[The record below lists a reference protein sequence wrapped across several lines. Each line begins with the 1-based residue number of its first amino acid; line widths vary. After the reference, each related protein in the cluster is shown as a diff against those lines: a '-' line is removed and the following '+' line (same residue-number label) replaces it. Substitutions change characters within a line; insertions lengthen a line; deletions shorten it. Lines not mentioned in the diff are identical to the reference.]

1 MRDDVKGLNLR
12 RIEYYTPY
20 SRQVLPTHR
29 KTVRMNPRLIAEE
42 DLLWKI
48 TRNRMVS
55 MGTEWYRKL
64 EQNGIIKEVTIR

>member
-42 DLLWKI
+42 DYLWKI

-55 MGTEWYRKL
+55 MGTEWLL
-64 EQNGIIKEVTIR
+64 E

>member
-48 TRNRMVS
+48 IRNRMVS
-55 MGTEWYRKL
+55 MGSEWLL
-64 EQNGIIKEVTIR
+64 EQNGIVNLSKMVS

>member
-1 MRDDVKGLNLR
+1 MRDDVKSLNLR

-20 SRQVLPTHR
+20 SRQVLPTHT

-48 TRNRMVS
+48 S
-55 MGTEWYRKL
+55 GTEWNPR
-64 EQNGIIKEVTIR
+64 E